1 MIVSCFGLS
10 HFCSAAGASTV
21 SSAKEKRGEQKHVNM
36 EGNYLT
42 AGDLAMW
49 DTAHG
54 GRRAYGYD
62 DCGRRRDGMAATGI
76 GLAAGLGGGA
86 LLLALAGIWGANQAS
101 KARYKAAEN
110 AAAGNAKSIDILAQ
124 TQLQDRLSRE
134 TWQNNHA
141 PTISQYVDVRAGAGA
156 GAGAGANALA
166 AAEAMA
172 LASAINN
179 NSNGLNSAIGGCNFL
194 RVARYSASK
203 PCGCDTCQD

>member
-1 MIVSCFGLS
+1 MCIY
-10 HFCSAAGASTV
+10 
-21 SSAKEKRGEQKHVNM
+21 M
-36 EGNYLT
+36 EGDYLT
-42 AGDLAMW
+42 KGDAALWA
-49 DTAHG
+49 DAKD
-54 GRRAYGYD
+54 GRRSYCD
-62 DCGRRRDGMAATGI
+62 DYSRHH
-76 GLAAGLGGGA
+76 A

-194 RVARYSASK
+194 RVARYSAPK